1 MVQTQ
6 HVAVVFIIA
15 TYQFNSSP
23 LTANSDSYSYGSE
36 GDDIL
41 LDGNCYIAIS
51 DYSSQAQDELSVSQ
65 GQMVSVV
72 DDSDESK
79 E

>member
-1 MVQTQ
+1 MQQCVSRDL
-6 HVAVVFIIA
+6 ISN
-15 TYQFNSSP
+15 FNSSP

-36 GDDIL
+36 GDTDDIL
-41 LDGNCYIAIS
+41 LDSNCYIAIS

-65 GQMVSVV
+65 GQIVCVV

>member
-1 MVQTQ
+1 MFQEIVN
-6 HVAVVFIIA
+6 
-15 TYQFNSSP
+15 FNSSP

-36 GDDIL
+36 GDTDDIQ
-41 LDGNCYIAIS
+41 LDSNCYTAIS

-65 GQMVSVV
+65 GQIVCVV

>member
-6 HVAVVFIIA
+6 HA
-15 TYQFNSSP
+15 TMCFNLAIYQFNSSP

-36 GDDIL
+36 GDDSL
-41 LDGNCYIAIS
+41 LDSNCYIAIS
-51 DYSSQAQDELSVSQ
+51 DYSSQAQDELSVRQ
-65 GQMVSVV
+65 GQMVCVV